1 MNNLVILPIL
11 IPLLMGVILIFFKD
25 SKSVQRTVSVISV
38 GLMIAVSAYLTYI
51 VYTEGIQTT
60 ELGDWP
66 APFGIVLVADLLS
79 SSLVALSSLLSLVC
93 LFFAYQTFSAERER
107 NFFHPFF
114 LFLMVGVN
122 GSFLTGDLFNLFVF
136 FEVMLI
142 SSFILISM
150 GSKQYQLRESL
161 KYVIINTVSSMFFV
175 AAIAYIYGVT
185 GTLNMADLAVKIGE
199 LEQTG
204 VISVIAVLFL
214 FVFGTKSAIFPLY
227 YWLPHSYFA
236 PPAAIAALFGGLLT
250 KVGVY
255 TIMRTYTLI
264 FPHDQTV
271 FQILLIFGGL
281 TMFIGVLGAVSQFD
295 FKRILAVHIVS
306 QVGYMIMGVGIFT
319 PLAIAG
325 TFYFLAHNII
335 VKSALFLFAG
345 VAEKITGTSH
355 LKQMSGLLKT
365 HPYVGWLFLITAL
378 SLAGIPPLSGFFG
391 KFALIIAGF
400 DAGNYFVIAVSLA
413 TGVLTLFSMMKIFMT
428 SFWGEVKMPDPQAKD
443 KKVGS
448 LLIPILPLVALTIL
462 LGVAAE
468 PFMQFSLELAEQLMD
483 PSEYINSV
491 LNKE

>member
-1 MNNLVILPIL
+1 MTNLLILPIL

-25 SKSVQRTVSVISV
+25 SKTIQRVVSVISLA
-38 GLMIAVSAYLTYI
+38 LMLILSAYITYT
-51 VYTEGIQTT
+51 VYISGIQTM
-60 ELGDWP
+60 ELGEWP

-79 SSLVALSSLLSLVC
+79 SSLITLASLLALVC
-93 LFFAYQTFSAERER
+93 LFFAFQTFSGERER
-107 NFFHPFF
+107 NYFHPFF

-150 GSKQYQLRESL
+150 GSKRYQLRESL
-161 KYVIINTVSSMFFV
+161 KYVIINTVSSMFFII
-175 AAIAYIYGVT
+175 AIAYLYGIT
-185 GTLNMADLAVKIGE
+185 GTLNMADIAVKISE

-204 VISVIAVLFL
+204 IVSVIAVVFL

-264 FPHDQTV
+264 FPHDDTV
-271 FQILLIFGGL
+271 FQILLILGGL

-306 QVGYMIMGVGIFT
+306 QVGYMIMGIGIFT
-319 PLAIAG
+319 HLAIAG
-325 TFYFLAHNII
+325 TFFFLVHNII

-345 VAEKITGTSH
+345 VTEKITGTSH
-355 LKQMSGLLKT
+355 LKQMSGVIKT
-365 HPYVGWLFLITAL
+365 HPYVGWLFFITAI
-378 SLAGIPPLSGFFG
+378 SLAGIPPLTGFFG
-391 KFALIIAGF
+391 KFGLIVAGLE
-400 DAGNYFVIAVSLA
+400 AGHYFVIAVSLI
-413 TGVLTLFSMMKIFMT
+413 TGVLTLFSMWKIFMT
-428 SFWGEVKMPDPQAKD
+428 SFWGEVKFKEPEGKD
-443 KKVGS
+443 RKVGK
-448 LLIPILPLVALTIL
+448 LLIPIIPLVALTVIL
-462 LGVAAE
+462 GLAAE
-468 PFMQFSLELAEQLMD
+468 PFMQFSLEVAEQLMD
-483 PSEYINSV
+483 PSQYINSV
-491 LNKE
+491 LKE

>member
-11 IPLLMGVILIFFKD
+11 IPLLVGIILIFFKN
-25 SKSVQRTVSVISV
+25 SKRIQRVASVI
-38 GLMIAVSAYLTYI
+38 ATSAMLIVASYMTYI
-51 VYTEGIQTT
+51 VYTDGIQTI
-60 ELGDWP
+60 ELGAWP

-79 SSLVALSSLLSLVC
+79 SSLVTLSALLSIVC
-93 LFFAYQTFSAERER
+93 LLFAFQTFSAEREK
-107 NFFHPFF
+107 NYFHPFF

-142 SSFILISM
+142 ASFILISM
-150 GSKQYQLRESL
+150 GSKRYQLRESL
-161 KYVIINTVSSMFFV
+161 KYVIINTVSSMFFITAV
-175 AAIAYIYGVT
+175 AYLYGVT
-185 GTLNMADLAVKIGE
+185 GTLNMADLSQKVAE

-204 VISVIAVLFL
+204 VVSVIAVIFL

-255 TIMRTYTLI
+255 TLMRTYTLI
-264 FPHDQTV
+264 FPHDQLV
-271 FQILLIFGGL
+271 FQILLIIGGL

-306 QVGYMIMGVGIFT
+306 QVGYMIMGIGIFT

-325 TFYFLAHNII
+325 TFYFLVHNII
-335 VKSALFLFAG
+335 VKSALFLYAG
-345 VAEKITGTSH
+345 IAEKITGTSH

-365 HPYVGWLFLITAL
+365 HPYVGWLFFIAAF

-391 KFALIIAGF
+391 KFALVVAGLE
-400 DAGNYFVIAVSLA
+400 AGHYFIIAVSLI
-413 TGVLTLFSMMKIFMT
+413 TGVLTLFSMLKIFMT
-428 SFWGEVKMPDPQAKD
+428 SFWGEVKAPDPDAKN
-443 KKVGS
+443 KNVGK
-448 LLIPILPLVALTIL
+448 LLVTTLPLVALTII

-468 PFMQFSLELAEQLMD
+468 PFIQFSLELAEQLMD
-483 PSEYINSV
+483 PSDYINSV
-491 LNKE
+491 LKE

>member
-1 MNNLVILPIL
+1 MTNILILPIL

-25 SKSVQRTVSVISV
+25 SKTVQRVISV
-38 GLMIAVSAYLTYI
+38 TSVVLMLIISVYIAYT
-51 VYTEGIQTT
+51 VYVDGIQTI
-60 ELGDWP
+60 ELGAWP
-66 APFGIVLVADLLS
+66 APFGIVFVADLLS
-79 SSLVALSSLLSLVC
+79 SSLIALSSLLALVC
-93 LFFAYQTFSAERER
+93 LFYAFQSFSAERER
-107 NFFHPFF
+107 NYFHPFF

-150 GSKQYQLRESL
+150 GSRSYQLRESL
-161 KYVIINTVSSMFFV
+161 KYVIINTVSSMFFIV
-175 AAIAYIYGVT
+175 AIAYIYGIT
-185 GTLNMADLAVKIGE
+185 GTLNMADLAVKISE

-204 VISVIAVLFL
+204 VVSVIAIVFL

-227 YWLPHSYFA
+227 YWLPHSYYA

-271 FQILLIFGGL
+271 FQILLILGGL

-306 QVGYMIMGVGIFT
+306 QVGYMIMGIGIFT

-325 TFYFLAHNII
+325 TFFFLVHNII

-355 LKQMSGLLKT
+355 LKEMSGLLKT
-365 HPYVGWLFLITAL
+365 HPYVGWLFFITAI
-378 SLAGIPPLSGFFG
+378 SLAGIPPLTGFFG
-391 KFALIIAGF
+391 KFALIKAGF
-400 DAGNYFVIAVSLA
+400 EAGHYFVIAVSLV
-413 TGVLTLFSMMKIFMT
+413 TGVLTLFSMWKIFMT
-428 SFWGEVKMPDPQAKD
+428 SFWGEVKFKDPEGKD
-443 KKVGS
+443 RKVGK
-448 LLIPILPLVALTIL
+448 LLIPILPLVALTVIL
-462 LGVAAE
+462 GFAAE

-483 PSEYINSV
+483 PSQYINSV
-491 LNKE
+491 LKE